1 MRSPLAVF
9 LRRVDDVMQA
19 PPPTVS
25 AAVSCGELVE
35 ALRRSSAQCVL
46 ITDPG
51 HGGLAGIVTERDV
64 VRRVTFRVQPDTP
77 VQEVMTT
84 PVHMASLG
92 EPIYQV
98 IGRLR
103 RLRLR
108 RLPVVAAQ
116 GTVVGIVD
124 LVDVEKEAVAGLM
137 ERTEDVSDGGALDAA
152 AAVKGTQID
161 LAEAFLSEA
170 IPAPDIQAVISGIN
184 SDIYRRVVEAEL
196 REMDL
201 AGWGRPPVSMTVI
214 VMGSGGRGEN
224 DLHPDQDNGI
234 ILDDYDGARHGAID
248 PYFIE
253 FSERMTRSLAQVG
266 FPLCR
271 GNVMA
276 TNPVWRKT
284 AYQWR
289 IQIENWLR
297 KRDPIAIRLCD
308 ILFDFRAVYGDEG
321 PAIELRHW
329 IADRLKGNHA
339 FLGDMYRNIEGHGV
353 ALSRFGRL
361 AADTKNRSRPGE
373 MDLKY
378 GGTLPLVEAVRL
390 LSLREGIPETSTL
403 GRIEA
408 LHHAGILDRDDQD
421 YLAGAFQ
428 LMTTLLLRQQVAD
441 YRAGLALGNLVP
453 IKQLSKRE
461 QDLLTGS
468 LGAVRRFRERV
479 RAQFA
484 AEI

>member
-19 PPPTVS
+19 PPPTLSV
-25 AAVSCGELVE
+25 AASCGELVE
-35 ALRRSSAQCVL
+35 VLRRSSAQCVV

-51 HGGLAGIVTERDV
+51 HGAPTGIVTERDIV
-64 VRRVTFRVQPDTP
+64 GRVTFRVQPDTP
-77 VQEVMTT
+77 VQGIMTA
-84 PVHMASLG
+84 PVHLASLG
-92 EPIYQV
+92 EPIYQA
-98 IGRLR
+98 IARLR

-108 RLPVVAAQ
+108 RLPVVGAKGA
-116 GTVVGIVD
+116 VVGIVD
-124 LVDVEKEAVAGLM
+124 REDVEKEAVAGLM
-137 ERTEDVSDGGALDAA
+137 EQTDKVSDAGALEAA
-152 AAVKGTQID
+152 AAVKDAQMD
-161 LAEAFLSEA
+161 LAEEFLAEA
-170 IPAPDIQAVISGIN
+170 IPSPDIQAVISGIN

-234 ILDDYDGARHGAID
+234 ILDDYDAARHGAID

-284 AYQWR
+284 ALQWR
-289 IQIENWLR
+289 IQIGNWLR

-329 IADRLKGNHA
+329 IAERLKGNHA

-361 AADTKNRSRPGE
+361 VPDTKNPSRPGE

-390 LSLREGIPETSTL
+390 LSLREGISETSTL

-408 LHHAGILDRDDQD
+408 LHRAGILDRDDQD
-421 YLAGAFQ
+421 YLSGAFQ

-441 YRAGLALGNLVP
+441 HRAGLPLGNLVAL
-453 IKQLSKRE
+453 KQLSKRE
-461 QDLLTGS
+461 QDVLTAS
-468 LGAVRRFRERV
+468 LGAIRRFRERV
-479 RAQFA
+479 RGQFA